1 MLLAH
6 SDPLQTPAYRMGWA
20 VLIAATVV
28 ILLALAFEYVG
39 HYEPCPLCL
48 QQRYAYYA
56 AIPALFLALVLV
68 AAQRNGLAAAIF
80 IAVAL
85 AFFANAGLGTYHAGV
100 EWKFWAGPETCTA
113 SPKALSTGAGNLLE
127 RLKTI
132 HVPRCDEPPWTFMG
146 LSFAGWNVVTSL
158 LLGVGAAAAAVKAL
172 RD

>member
-1 MLLAH
+1 MLLTH

-20 VLIAATVV
+20 VLIAATAV
-28 ILLALAFEYVG
+28 ILLALSFEYVG

-85 AFFANAGLGTYHAGV
+85 AFFANAGLATYHAGV
-100 EWKFWAGPETCTA
+100 EWKLWAGPDTCAAT
-113 SPKALSTGAGNLLE
+113 PNALSTGNLLE
-127 RLKTI
+127 QLQTI
-132 HVPRCDEPPWTFMG
+132 RVLRCDEPAWTFMG